1 MRIINLI
8 NKQLVCGILL
18 SFIWMFLFSLPVSAM
33 DLDKTVSVNFK
44 NADIRD
50 VLTGIA
56 RESGVN
62 IVLSSEVQGSVTIYL
77 DNVSIKEAFKHIS
90 RSNNFAYKM
99 DDNVVYVDKAD
110 VIETKE
116 MRKNYYYKPENID
129 ILKLEEIVKNYISKE
144 GKVVVD
150 TFSGMLIVTDSN
162 SNIERIKKLISK
174 LDTQVKQ
181 IFIKTKIVETYK
193 GANKALGIQWG
204 GSYNDKTSYDFPYN
218 VSVGGDSSNN
228 GYLVNLPVESP
239 TGLLSMGLTNGAGSL
254 IVNAK
259 LSAMQDR
266 GDAKIVSEPSVVT
279 MNNQKALIES
289 GVEFRYRVT
298 TTDSSEVEE
307 DEAKLKMEVTPQ
319 VTPDNNIIVKIV
331 VNKDELDFT
340 REVDG
345 YPLKQTRKAET
356 ILKLED
362 GETTIIG
369 GLSKNTL
376 RNSKSEVPYLSSIP
390 VLGNLFKSTTK
401 SKEYDE
407 IMIFITPSILELN

>member
-1 MRIINLI
+1 
-8 NKQLVCGILL
+8 
-18 SFIWMFLFSLPVSAM
+18 M
-33 DLDKTVSVNFK
+33 DLDKKISLNFK

-56 RESGVN
+56 RESKVN
-62 IVLSSEVQGSVTIYL
+62 IVLSNEVKGLVTIYM
-77 DNVSIKEAFKHIS
+77 DDVSIGEAFKHIS
-90 RSNNFAYKM
+90 RSNNFAYKV
-99 DDNVVYVDKAD
+99 DGDVIYVDKAD
-110 VIETKE
+110 LMESKE
-116 MRKNYYYKPENID
+116 LKNNFFYKPENID
-129 ILKLEEIVKNYISKE
+129 ILKLEEILKNYVSKD

-150 TFSGMLIVTDSN
+150 SFSGALIITDADSN
-162 SNIERIKKLISK
+162 LDKIKALVQQ
-174 LDTQVKQ
+174 LDTPVKQ

-193 GANKALGIQWG
+193 GADKALGIQWG

-218 VSVGGDSSNN
+218 VSVGGDEDNN
-228 GYLVNLPVESP
+228 GYLVNLPAASP
-239 TGLLSMGLTNGAGSL
+239 AGLLSMGLTNGAGSL
-254 IVNAK
+254 VVNAK
-259 LSAMQDR
+259 LSAMQEV

-319 VTPDNNIIVKIV
+319 VTPENNIIVKIV

-376 RNSKSEVPYLSSIP
+376 RNSKSEVPYLSKIP
-390 VLGNLFKSTTK
+390 VLGNLFKSSSK

-407 IMIFITPSILELN
+407 IMIFITPSIIELN